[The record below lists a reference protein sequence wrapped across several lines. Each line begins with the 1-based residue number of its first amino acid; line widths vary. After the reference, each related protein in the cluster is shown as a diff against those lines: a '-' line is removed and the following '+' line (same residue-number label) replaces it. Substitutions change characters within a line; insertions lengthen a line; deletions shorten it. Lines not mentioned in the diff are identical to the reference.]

1 MADPKEPQQNPA
13 GQWRINCLSAARLS
27 LEAGPAGEAPP
38 KNDGD
43 YLFLNFR
50 ALSAI
55 LVIDH
60 AVDFCDQAMLQAG
73 VPMLLR
79 RPVLTD
85 HRYSI
90 NAVVGTVV
98 KTWWGNDDGLGA
110 PGINC
115 QVRLNRK
122 ALPANLLAE
131 IEADPPLHLAVST
144 TPFYEWRQSHPALS
158 PRQFWGLVGQEVDG
172 ELVRVVVTKMLE
184 MPEVSLVWAG
194 ADPQARLLAM
204 HKPLNGSETMSGA
217 NSQAGGAPAPTAL
230 SLSALLPLATRLGL
244 GAEQVD
250 TEAKALAAMTA
261 KVAEIMP
268 LAEAGRAH
276 LAARRE
282 ECLRLAALSA
292 PDHKTP
298 EHLTSLVNGSGLETV
313 EALIAQFGGKA
324 AAAFTAVCPKCQT
337 AVPIRSSLEA
347 PAPDQGEDQYTQA
360 GLRMAKS
367 VGNGNQAQG

>member
-1 MADPKEPQQNPA
+1 MADQIQPQQFQG
-13 GQWRINCLSAARLS
+13 GQWRVSCLSAARLS
-27 LEAGPAGEAPP
+27 LEAGPVGETPP

-43 YLFLNFR
+43 YLHLNFR
-50 ALSAI
+50 ALSAV
-55 LVIDH
+55 LVNDY
-60 AVDFCDQAMLQAG
+60 AVDYTDQAMLKDA

-85 HRYSI
+85 HWRSV
-90 NAVVGTVV
+90 NAVVGTVI
-98 KTWWGNDDGLGA
+98 KTWWGADDGLGV
-110 PGINC
+110 PGIDC
-115 QVRLNRK
+115 RVRLNRK
-122 ALPANLLAE
+122 ALPTNLLAE
-131 IEADPPLHLAVST
+131 IEADPPMHLAVSVT
-144 TPFYEWRQSHPALS
+144 ACFEWQKSHPNLDD
-158 PRQFWGLVGQEVDG
+158 RQFWAMRGQELDG
-172 ELVRVVVTKMLE
+172 QLVRMVVTAVTE
-184 MPEVSLVWAG
+184 VPELSLVWAG
-194 ADPQARLLAM
+194 ADPQARLLEM
-204 HKPLNGSETMSGA
+204 HKPLTGSETMSGA
-217 NSQAGGAPAPTAL
+217 NSQAGGAPTAL

-250 TEAKALAAMTA
+250 TEAKALAALSA

-292 PDHKTP
+292 PDHKPP

-324 AAAFTAVCPKCQT
+324 AASFTAVCPKCQT

-347 PAPDQGEDQYTQA
+347 PAPDQGEDQYTQT